1 MLIDLPL
8 HKSGGWTWRRN
19 ANDDFVP
26 WGQRK
31 RTVNESYVADPDK
44 RALPSLGRIRPFDG
58 QVLEIARGLDVL
70 LVVGSLW
77 VVCRIGN
84 IDWQSHHA
92 VHGWLAG
99 LLFMLVGGVSDVY
112 RSWRSER
119 MLLELSRVFGCWVV
133 AAACTEFLMHM
144 LGTSGGMPRTLAW
157 PWFIAALVAL
167 SGWRIGVR
175 MTLRAGRLRGHNFRR
190 TAIVGS
196 TDTAQ
201 QLAQA
206 MLSAPWMGLKFVGY
220 YDDRRN
226 AEHRVA
232 AADGAEIAGTT
243 NDLVRA
249 ALAGQIDRIYIA
261 LPMRAELRIKALIDH
276 LSELPVDVLYVP
288 DFFLFN
294 MLQARWEHVGEANVV
309 NVVTMPFLGV
319 SGLTKRLEDIVL
331 SSLILMLIALPLLVI
346 ALAVRLDSKGP
357 VLFRQRRYGLNG
369 KEFEIW
375 KFRTMT
381 VAEDGDDFVQVRPN
395 DARVTRL
402 GAFLRGTS
410 LDELPQF
417 INVLRGDMSIVGPR
431 PHPVALDEQ
440 HRRLIP
446 QYYFRFKI
454 RPGITGLAQ
463 INGFRGPTDTLDKMQ
478 GRIQYDIRYIDSW
491 SLMLDLKIVL
501 LTLVRGFMHKNA
513 L

>member
-1 MLIDLPL
+1 
-8 HKSGGWTWRRN
+8 
-19 ANDDFVP
+19 
-26 WGQRK
+26 
-31 RTVNESYVADPDK
+31 
-44 RALPSLGRIRPFDG
+44 
-58 QVLEIARGLDVL
+58 
-70 LVVGSLW
+70 
-77 VVCRIGN
+77 
-84 IDWQSHHA
+84 
-92 VHGWLAG
+92 
-99 LLFMLVGGVSDVY
+99 
-112 RSWRSER
+112 
-119 MLLELSRVFGCWVV
+119 
-133 AAACTEFLMHM
+133 
-144 LGTSGGMPRTLAW
+144 
-157 PWFIAALVAL
+157 
-167 SGWRIGVR
+167 
-175 MTLRAGRLRGHNFRR
+175 
-190 TAIVGS
+190 
-196 TDTAQ
+196 
-201 QLAQA
+201 
-206 MLSAPWMGLKFVGY
+206 VGY
-220 YDDRRN
+220 YDDRRS
-226 AEHRVA
+226 AEHRVV
-232 AADGAEIAGTT
+232 AADLAQISGTT

-261 LPMRAELRIKALIDH
+261 LPMRAELRIKALIDR

-294 MLQARWEHVGEANVV
+294 MLQARWEHVGDANVV

-381 VAEDGDDFVQVRPN
+381 VAEDGADFVQVRPG

-402 GAFLRGTS
+402 GTFLRGTS

-446 QYYFRFKI
+446 HYYFRFKI

-463 INGFRGPTDTLDKMQ
+463 VNGFRGPTDTLDKMQ
-478 GRIQYDIRYIDSW
+478 GRIQHDIRYIDSW
-491 SLMLDLKIVL
+491 SLWLDLKIVL
-501 LTLVRGFMHKNA
+501 LTLVRGFVHKNA